1 MFWRRDSI
9 SSALILGPKIPG
21 LSLRPLVFLNG
32 EPGLDWMAPSTV
44 TKLARTLD
52 SGLVDPG
59 VSEPT
64 GDRPRDGGEVIGLWL
79 LSNLASRLRTP
90 GWALLS
96 DMFSWSGDTTSSGQ
110 GHRSRIEG
118 NSGDASTA
126 QGARRWRWDGPGC
139 SYQSHWRPLLG

>member
-1 MFWRRDSI
+1 M
-9 SSALILGPKIPG
+9 PG

-32 EPGLDWMAPSTV
+32 DPGLDPMAPSTV

-52 SGLVDPG
+52 SGLVEPG

-79 LSNLASRLRTP
+79 FSNLASRLRTP

-96 DMFSWSGDTTSSGQ
+96 DMFSEWRYNVKWSGAY
-110 GHRSRIEG
+110 RYRIEG
-118 NSGDASTA
+118 KS
-126 QGARRWRWDGPGC
+126 GARVDSSGSASLTVG
-139 SYQSHWRPLLG
+139 